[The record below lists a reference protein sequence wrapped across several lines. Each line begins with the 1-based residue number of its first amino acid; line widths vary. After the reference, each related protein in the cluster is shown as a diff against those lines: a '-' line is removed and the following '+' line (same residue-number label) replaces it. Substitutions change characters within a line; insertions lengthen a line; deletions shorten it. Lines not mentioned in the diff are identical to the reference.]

1 MKKIT
6 VNNFKKFKKKLSMN
20 CRQVICMNINL
31 IAYYRFV
38 IITLVLLLQF
48 IVKLPIS
55 QRPVMMS
62 FFACHVSARKKTQ
75 LSESGKD

>member
-1 MKKIT
+1 
-6 VNNFKKFKKKLSMN
+6 
-20 CRQVICMNINL
+20 MNINL

-55 QRPVMMS
+55 QRPVMMN
-62 FFACHVSARKKTQ
+62 FFACHVPTRKTSQ
-75 LSESGKD
+75 LSESGKDRKGGALIAAILLQSLM